1 MDKNNLEKRNL
12 DEEIENE
19 LERLENDEDDM
30 EIIDNTI
37 DNENKDSQ
45 QNIININEIKEYIK
59 ELEMK
64 KNKNLQS
71 NELVNNL
78 TKANTYI
85 LSLKQE
91 LSFLLNKMVNIYSD
105 IFPQLSSLITIPLF
119 YIKTIKV
126 IEEKE
131 IFRKKGIQDI
141 KDDLSF
147 LPSNIYL
154 SLSLVLNNA
163 KERMEYRENDINIT
177 EKIKSIYS
185 QYLDL
190 NNILEQ
196 IQNFINKNMPKIAP
210 NLTELVGSD
219 IASKLISQAGSL
231 KKLIKIPSSSI
242 LNMGKNNSNLNIEN
256 HNKINNGFLTELP
269 EYKKESDNKLKMK
282 ILRKYANKI
291 ALSAR
296 MDFEK
301 VKKNGDYGKEI
312 KNEIKEKIDK
322 IINNVEPVIHKPL
335 PRPDEKPR
343 KKRGGKNARR
353 LKKIFEI
360 TEIRKKQNRIQFGVP
375 EKEFRDTGIGFGML
389 DQSNLERNLKYISQF
404 NKIYTKKQ
412 KELNEKIMEYEKKEQ
427 MLQRKVSRENNNDDD

>member
-30 EIIDNTI
+30 EIIEDKIN
-37 DNENKDSQ
+37 NENKDSQ
-45 QNIININEIKEYIK
+45 SNILNINEIKEYIK

-163 KERMEYRENDINIT
+163 KERMEY
-177 EKIKSIYS
+177 
-185 QYLDL
+185 
-190 NNILEQ
+190 
-196 IQNFINKNMPKIAP
+196 
-210 NLTELVGSD
+210 
-219 IASKLISQAGSL
+219 L
-231 KKLIKIPSSSI
+231 KKE
-242 LNMGKNNSNLNIEN
+242 NSLS
-256 HNKINNGFLTELP
+256 NKIF
-269 EYKKESDNKLKMK
+269 KLFK
-282 ILRKYANKI
+282 
-291 ALSAR
+291 
-296 MDFEK
+296 
-301 VKKNGDYGKEI
+301 
-312 KNEIKEKIDK
+312 
-322 IINNVEPVIHKPL
+322 
-335 PRPDEKPR
+335 
-343 KKRGGKNARR
+343 
-353 LKKIFEI
+353 
-360 TEIRKKQNRIQFGVP
+360 
-375 EKEFRDTGIGFGML
+375 
-389 DQSNLERNLKYISQF
+389 
-404 NKIYTKKQ
+404 
-412 KELNEKIMEYEKKEQ
+412 
-427 MLQRKVSRENNNDDD
+427 

>member
-1 MDKNNLEKRNL
+1 MDLKNSEKRNL

-19 LERLENDEDDM
+19 LKRLENDEDDM
-30 EIIDNTI
+30 EIIENTI

-59 ELEMK
+59 ELENK

-85 LSLKQE
+85 ISLKQE
-91 LSFLLNKMVNIYSD
+91 LSFLLNKIVNIYSD

-177 EKIKSIYS
+177 EKKYIYS
-185 QYLDL
+185 
-190 NNILEQ
+190 I
-196 IQNFINKNMPKIAP
+196 FR
-210 NLTELVGSD
+210 
-219 IASKLISQAGSL
+219 
-231 KKLIKIPSSSI
+231 IK
-242 LNMGKNNSNLNIEN
+242 
-256 HNKINNGFLTELP
+256 
-269 EYKKESDNKLKMK
+269 
-282 ILRKYANKI
+282 
-291 ALSAR
+291 
-296 MDFEK
+296 
-301 VKKNGDYGKEI
+301 
-312 KNEIKEKIDK
+312 
-322 IINNVEPVIHKPL
+322 
-335 PRPDEKPR
+335 
-343 KKRGGKNARR
+343 
-353 LKKIFEI
+353 
-360 TEIRKKQNRIQFGVP
+360 
-375 EKEFRDTGIGFGML
+375 
-389 DQSNLERNLKYISQF
+389 
-404 NKIYTKKQ
+404 
-412 KELNEKIMEYEKKEQ
+412 
-427 MLQRKVSRENNNDDD
+427 

>member
-1 MDKNNLEKRNL
+1 MDINL

-19 LERLENDEDDM
+19 LERLENEEDDI
-30 EIIDNTI
+30 ENDNLI
-37 DNENKDSQ
+37 NYNLENQIKEAKE
-45 QNIININEIKEYIK
+45 NTININKIKDFIKEI
-59 ELEMK
+59 E
-64 KNKNLQS
+64 NKNPKNFQS

-78 TKANTYI
+78 SKANSFI
-85 LSLKQE
+85 NSLKHE
-91 LSFLLNKMVNIYSD
+91 LSFLLNTMVSIYSD

-141 KDDLSF
+141 KEDLSF

-163 KERMEYRENDINIT
+163 KERMEFRENDINLT
-177 EKIKSIYS
+177 EKIKSIYLE
-185 QYLDL
+185 YLDL
-190 NNILEQ
+190 NHLLEQ
-196 IQNFINKNMPKIAP
+196 VQLFINKSMPKIAP
-210 NLTELVGSD
+210 NLTELVGPD

-231 KKLIKIPSSSI
+231 KELTKIPSSSI

>member
-30 EIIDNTI
+30 EIIEDKIN
-37 DNENKDSQ
+37 NENKDSQ
-45 QNIININEIKEYIK
+45 SNILNINEIKEYIK

-242 LNMGKNNSNLNIEN
+242 LNMGKNN
-256 HNKINNGFLTELP
+256 
-269 EYKKESDNKLKMK
+269 
-282 ILRKYANKI
+282 
-291 ALSAR
+291 
-296 MDFEK
+296 
-301 VKKNGDYGKEI
+301 
-312 KNEIKEKIDK
+312 
-322 IINNVEPVIHKPL
+322 
-335 PRPDEKPR
+335 
-343 KKRGGKNARR
+343 
-353 LKKIFEI
+353 
-360 TEIRKKQNRIQFGVP
+360 
-375 EKEFRDTGIGFGML
+375 
-389 DQSNLERNLKYISQF
+389 
-404 NKIYTKKQ
+404 
-412 KELNEKIMEYEKKEQ
+412 
-427 MLQRKVSRENNNDDD
+427 

>member
-30 EIIDNTI
+30 EIIEDKIN
-37 DNENKDSQ
+37 NENKDSQ
-45 QNIININEIKEYIK
+45 SNILNINEIKEYIK

-177 EKIKSIYS
+177 EKIKSIYT
-185 QYLDL
+185 QYLEL

-242 LNMGKNNSNLNIEN
+242 LNMGKNNSNLNLDN

-269 EYKKESDNKLKMK
+269 EYKKESDTKLKMK

-296 MDFEK
+296 MDFER
-301 VKKNGDYGKEI
+301 VKKME
-312 KNEIKEKIDK
+312 
-322 IINNVEPVIHKPL
+322 
-335 PRPDEKPR
+335 
-343 KKRGGKNARR
+343 
-353 LKKIFEI
+353 
-360 TEIRKKQNRIQFGVP
+360 
-375 EKEFRDTGIGFGML
+375 
-389 DQSNLERNLKYISQF
+389 
-404 NKIYTKKQ
+404 
-412 KELNEKIMEYEKKEQ
+412 IMEKK
-427 MLQRKVSRENNNDDD
+427 LKIK